1 MVYKADEQRYE
12 KLPYRR
18 VSDSGLILPAV
29 SFGLWRNLG
38 DQMPLENSKK
48 VILKAFDSGIFSF
61 DNASNY
67 GPSNG
72 TAEETFGQVY
82 RSDLKPYRD
91 ELIIT
96 TKAGYHM
103 WPGPLGEFSGKKTL
117 TAALDLSLQRMGLDY
132 VDIFY
137 AHRWD
142 PNTRLEETARALD
155 LIVRQGK
162 ALYVGVSNYTS
173 AQTAAIAEIFNELGT
188 PFIGN
193 QVSYNMLNRSA
204 ESEGLLDVLDKHH
217 AGLVAYGP
225 LAEGLLTDRYL
236 DNIPEDYPIHRTNEF
251 LFKNGKDTLLAKLN
265 ELNQIANE
273 RGQKLSQM
281 ALAWLLRDRRVAS
294 VVIGAS
300 KIEHLIDNLSFSEQ
314 MTFTETEL
322 AHIDDIL
329 NKQ

>member
-1 MVYKADEQRYE
+1 MVYAADEQRYE

-18 VSDSGLILPAV
+18 VSDSGLILPSV

-72 TAEETFGQVY
+72 TAEETFGQVF
-82 RSDLKPYRD
+82 RQDLKPYRD
-91 ELIIT
+91 ELVIT

-117 TAALDLSLQRMGLDY
+117 VAALDLSLQRMGLDY

-155 LIVRQGK
+155 LIVKQGK
-162 ALYVGVSNYTS
+162 ALYVGVSNYN
-173 AQTAAIAEIFNELGT
+173 AEQTAAIAKIFETLGT

-193 QVSYNMLNRSA
+193 QVSYNMLNRTA
-204 ESEGLLDVLDKHH
+204 ENDGLLEVLDQNH

-225 LAEGLLTDRYL
+225 LAEGLLTSKYL
-236 DNIPEDYPIHRTNEF
+236 NAIPDDYPIHRTNAV
-251 LFKNGKDTLLAKLN
+251 LFEKGKVALIDKLN
-265 ELNQIANE
+265 ALNKIAQQRE
-273 RGQKLSQM
+273 QSLSQM
-281 ALAWLLRDRRVAS
+281 ALAWLLKDRRVAS

-300 KIEHLIDNLSFSEQ
+300 NVTHLIDNLKFSDNL
-314 MTFTETEL
+314 TFSDDEL
-322 AHIDDIL
+322 TTIESIL
-329 NKQ
+329 SK

>member
-1 MVYKADEQRYE
+1 MVYAADEQRYE

-18 VSDSGLILPAV
+18 VSDSGLILPVV

-38 DQMPLENSKK
+38 DQMPLENSRK
-48 VILKAFDSGIFSF
+48 VMLKAFDSGIFSF

-82 RSDLKPYRD
+82 CSDLKPYRD

-142 PNTRLEETARALD
+142 PNTRLEETAYAMD
-155 LIVRQGK
+155 LLVKQGK
-162 ALYVGVSNYTS
+162 ALYVGVSNYN
-173 AQTAAIAEIFNELGT
+173 AEQTAAIAKLFDELGT

-193 QVSYNMLNRSA
+193 QVSYNMLNQTA
-204 ESEGLLDVLDKHH
+204 ADDGLLDVLDENH
-217 AGLVAYGP
+217 AGLIAYGP

-236 DNIPEDYPIHRTNEF
+236 EDIPEDYPIHRTNAF
-251 LFKNGKDTLLAKLN
+251 LFEDGKAALVAKLN
-265 ELNQIANE
+265 ALNAIAQA

-281 ALAWLLRDRRVAS
+281 ALAWLLRDRRVAT

-300 KIEHLIDNLSFSEQ
+300 KIDHLVDNLAFSDN
-314 MTFTETEL
+314 MTFTDDEVAQIET
-322 AHIDDIL
+322 IL
-329 NKQ
+329 K